1 MAVATAVIRQL
12 RVPISTSPDGSESL
26 DHPEVKNYSL
36 PFQKQMQSFYIRRET
51 QILVALVIL
60 LNFATAAAQA
70 QLLAGE
76 DSQTART
83 FLAFEYFYV
92 YAFLIELI
100 VNMYGHFFWAFW
112 KSGWNWFDF
121 IIVLVSLLAIY
132 FPHLPA
138 ISVLRLF
145 RAFRVVRLF
154 KRVKEMKKIIEG
166 IMRSLPALSYAF
178 VALGLIIGIW
188 GIMGVGFFGDIY
200 YVDTHGN
207 EVEGYYFGT
216 FFKAILS
223 LAQITTFDSWSS
235 GIARDII
242 YEKGAVA
249 AVYFLTYVFVA
260 GIIMMNVL
268 VALLL
273 DNYLQPSDSE
283 SESEKPPKFTPKVV
297 FEKLLKYLERS
308 EIDMGQLYD
317 YLDAE
322 TFPEFNE
329 KRRVSEKK
337 EGVIDKEIQFNRVSD
352 EYITETEQTINDSL
366 LDIEQQIIALR
377 RKEHLIYDG
386 ATIGNFAFTE
396 KIVKPEPNILPYQT
410 TVKWFYD
417 LRSIQIFVA
426 LVIFMNFVTSAVYV
440 QLLPEEDSPTDRT
453 FVAFEYFY
461 VYGFLLE
468 LVINMYGSF
477 FFLFWHSGW
486 NIFDFVIVWVSLLAV
501 YFPDL
506 PAISVLRLF
515 RAFRVVRLFKRVEEM
530 RKIIEGIMQSLPSL
544 SYAFV
549 ALSLIT
555 GIWAIMGVDFFGT
568 MVHAEQ
574 NNEGYF
580 FGNFFKAFLSLI
592 QITTFDSW
600 SSGIARDIILLEGT
614 GAGFYFAAYVF
625 FSSVIMMNVLV
636 ALLLDNYLKPAGE
649 KDDTVLSAAEAM
661 EQITSHVKEMNFDL
675 EQFSDYLRET
685 AFPDFI
691 ACYKNVDDCGYV
703 DADGRPFRIPKIEPG
718 EMPYATIEPGE
729 KPHARMEIE
738 MCKTNAK
745 PAFAV
750 GDLAAVLNSDDPPC
764 YNSDSMEMDNKK
776 PYSGEGDQRDL
787 RELNPSNSTQR
798 PRKVTQYVFN

>member
-1 MAVATAVIRQL
+1 MAAAVVVIRQQ
-12 RVPISTSPDGSESL
+12 RGASSSSSDSTDSI
-26 DHPEVKNYSL
+26 DHLELKNYTL
-36 PFQKQMQSFYIRRET
+36 PFQRQMHSFYITPKT
-51 QILVALVIL
+51 QILVAIVIL
-60 LNFATAAAQA
+60 LNFVTAAAQA
-70 QLLAGE
+70 QLLPGE
-76 DSQTART
+76 GSQTART

-92 YAFLIELI
+92 YAFLIELV

-188 GIMGVGFFGDIY
+188 GIMGVGFFGGIY
-200 YVDTHGN
+200 YEDTHGN

-249 AVYFLTYVFVA
+249 GVYFLTYVFVA

-273 DNYLQPSDSE
+273 DNYLSPTDSE
-283 SESEKPPKFTPKVV
+283 SESEASVEFTPKIV
-297 FEKLLKYLERS
+297 FDKLLDYLART
-308 EIDMGQLYD
+308 EIDMGELSD
-317 YLDAE
+317 YIITT
-322 TFPEFNE
+322 TFPEFHM
-329 KRRVSEKK
+329 KKIASEIQD
-337 EGVIDKEIQFNRVSD
+337 GVNGKEIQSNRVLD
-352 EYITETEQTINDSL
+352 GYISEEEQTINESL
-366 LDIEQQIIALR
+366 LEIEQQIIDLR
-377 RKEHLIYDG
+377 RKEHQIYDG
-386 ATIGNFAFTE
+386 ATIGNFTYKE
-396 KIVKPEPNILPYQT
+396 KIIKEEQNILPYQKW
-410 TVKWFYD
+410 VKWFYD

-440 QLLPEEDSPTDRT
+440 QLLPEKNSPTDRT

-477 FFLFWHSGW
+477 FFLFWKSGW
-486 NIFDFVIVWVSLLAV
+486 NIFDFGIVWVSLLAV

-515 RAFRVVRLFKRVEEM
+515 RAFRVVRLFKRVAEM
-530 RKIIEGIMQSLPSL
+530 RKIIEGVMQSLPSL

-568 MVHAEQ
+568 MVHAEK
-574 NNEGYF
+574 NDEGYY

-600 SSGIARDIILLEGT
+600 SSGISRDIILLEGP

-636 ALLLDNYLKPAGE
+636 ALLLDNYLKPAAE
-649 KDDTVLSAAEAM
+649 KDDTKLSAEEFM
-661 EQITSHVKEMNFDL
+661 GQITSHVKEMNFDL
-675 EQFSDYLRET
+675 DQFSSYLREK

-691 ACYKNVDDCGYV
+691 ACYKDVKDCGYV
-703 DADGRPFRIPKIEPG
+703 DADGKPYLRAEIEPG
-718 EMPYATIEPGE
+718 QKPYAG
-729 KPHARMEIE
+729 AEIE
-738 MCKTNAK
+738 MCKTKAK
-745 PAFAV
+745 PAYAV
-750 GDLAAVLNSDDPPC
+750 GALADVLNSNDPPSFHS
-764 YNSDSMEMDNKK
+764 NSMEMDSKN

-798 PRKVTQYVFN
+798 PKKVTQYIFN